1 MNEDHHILKYNE
13 FILENKSSEYE
24 KLFEEYK
31 NSKFRD
37 FKSFILDKSRR
48 ARDISKN
55 VLKAFKSE
63 GIETAE
69 MTSVFNRHLRQKLNL
84 KNRKDNPTSEELEE
98 ALKQLRDI
106 PKLLPYAAVLLAAPI
121 PGSSAMYTVFAYF
134 LKKKSKGKINLLPD
148 SFDNIFDGYED
159 KSNY

>member
-1 MNEDHHILKYNE
+1 MNEDYHILKYNE
-13 FILENKSSEYE
+13 FILENKSNEYE

-31 NSKFRD
+31 
-37 FKSFILDKSRR
+37 KSRFKNFKDFVLNKSR
-48 ARDISKN
+48 KAKDVSKN
-55 VLKAFKSE
+55 VFNAFKSE

-69 MTSVFNRHLRQKLNL
+69 MASVFNRHLRQKLNL
-84 KNRKDNPTSEELEE
+84 KNRKDNPTKEELDE
-98 ALKQLRDI
+98 ALKQLKDI

-148 SFDNIFDGYED
+148 SFDDIFNDRED
-159 KSNY
+159 KTSD